1 MITNIH
7 IKNVGIIDDITIEFK
22 DKFNVITGETGAGKS
37 LIINSLNLISGG
49 RFKKELI
56 RNNEDFALVEVE
68 IFKENETP
76 SNIVVS
82 REIYRNGRN
91 SCKING
97 NIVTVNTLKEFMR
110 DIIDIHGQNDNQD
123 LLEEEN
129 HIKILDN
136 FASCKL
142 KEYKEKYDVL
152 FKEACNLKAFLAK
165 NYGDE
170 REKKR
175 KLDLLYYQLN
185 EINSASL
192 KVGEEYSLEE
202 KRNIMRNY
210 EKISKN
216 LNIISS
222 ILSDNIIDNMSTVIN
237 CFENIETYDVS
248 CKDKLS
254 KIKDMYYEL
263 EDISRDIADKKQE
276 SFFDEE
282 EYDEI
287 EKRLDII
294 TSLKRKYGNTIEE
307 ILEYKE
313 EIQKEIIEVENV
325 EENNKIVKEKLS
337 KIKKQMKDIAD
348 KMYEIR
354 KEYIDILEKSVNE
367 ELESLEMKNAKFKVE
382 IIHSENEFN
391 KNGLDKVRFIIKTNV
406 GDDFKALSKIAS
418 GGEIS
423 RIMLS
428 LKSVIFET
436 DTKDTLVFDEIDTGI
451 SGNAANVV
459 GEKIRKIA
467 KKHQVIAVTHQAI
480 LTAKANHNFM
490 VKKVT
495 DNLTTKTVVKNLT
508 EEEIINEIARISG
521 GSITKT
527 AIEHAKELRKTA

>member
-136 FASCKL
+136 YAYCKL
-142 KEYKEKYDVL
+142 KDYKDKYDVL
-152 FKEACNLKAFLAK
+152 FKEACNLKSFLAK

-263 EDISRDIADKKQE
+263 EDISRDITDKKQE

-406 GDDFKALSKIAS
+406 GDDFKALAKIAS

-451 SGNAANVV
+451 SGNAANAV

>member
-152 FKEACNLKAFLAK
+152 FKEACNLKSFLAK

-263 EDISRDIADKKQE
+263 EDISRDITDKKQE

-406 GDDFKALSKIAS
+406 GDDFKALAKIAS

-451 SGNAANVV
+451 SGNAANAV

-480 LTAKANHNFM
+480 LTAKANHNFV